1 MEKKPNPFESDLSIQ
16 AIQLITFIDGGGDR
30 IGQQYI
36 SRICCFL
43 IRGSKFQ
50 ILLAKMQYLK
60 NYNGTNYKASIEM
73 LIDLFFEL
81 INEGFL
87 VLNSL

>member
-30 IGQQYI
+30 IGQQEKANI
-36 SRICCFL
+36 
-43 IRGSKFQ
+43 
-50 ILLAKMQYLK
+50 MQYLK
-60 NYNGTNYKASIEM
+60 NYNGTNYKNSIEM
-73 LIDLFFEL
+73 LIDLCFEL

>member
-30 IGQQYI
+30 IGQQEKADI
-36 SRICCFL
+36 
-43 IRGSKFQ
+43 
-50 ILLAKMQYLK
+50 MQYLK
-60 NYNGTNYKASIEM
+60 NYNGTDYKASIEM

>member
-30 IGQQYI
+30 IGQQEKADI
-36 SRICCFL
+36 I
-43 IRGSKFQ
+43 
-50 ILLAKMQYLK
+50 QYLK

>member
-30 IGQQYI
+30 IGQQEKADI
-36 SRICCFL
+36 
-43 IRGSKFQ
+43 
-50 ILLAKMQYLK
+50 MQYLK

>member
-1 MEKKPNPFESDLSIQ
+1 MERKPNPFESDLSIQ

-30 IGQQYI
+30 IGQQEKANI
-36 SRICCFL
+36 
-43 IRGSKFQ
+43 
-50 ILLAKMQYLK
+50 MQYLK
-60 NYNGTNYKASIEM
+60 NYNGTNYKASVEM

>member
-30 IGQQYI
+30 IGQQEKEDI
-36 SRICCFL
+36 
-43 IRGSKFQ
+43 
-50 ILLAKMQYLK
+50 MQYLK
-60 NYNGTNYKASIEM
+60 NYNGTDYKASVEM

>member
-30 IGQQYI
+30 IGQQEKADI
-36 SRICCFL
+36 
-43 IRGSKFQ
+43 
-50 ILLAKMQYLK
+50 MQYLK
-60 NYNGTNYKASIEM
+60 NYNGTNYKAAVEM
-73 LIDLFFEL
+73 LIDMFFEL

>member
-1 MEKKPNPFESDLSIQ
+1 MERKPNPFESDLSIQ
-16 AIQLITFIDGGGDR
+16 AIQLITFIDGGGNR
-30 IGQQYI
+30 IGQQEKADI
-36 SRICCFL
+36 
-43 IRGSKFQ
+43 
-50 ILLAKMQYLK
+50 MQYLK

>member
-1 MEKKPNPFESDLSIQ
+1 MERKPNPFESDLSIQ

-30 IGQQYI
+30 IGQQEKEDI
-36 SRICCFL
+36 
-43 IRGSKFQ
+43 
-50 ILLAKMQYLK
+50 MQYLK
-60 NYNGTNYKASIEM
+60 NYNGTNYKASVEM

>member
-1 MEKKPNPFESDLSIQ
+1 MERKPNPFESDLSIQ

-30 IGQQYI
+30 IGQQEKADI
-36 SRICCFL
+36 I
-43 IRGSKFQ
+43 
-50 ILLAKMQYLK
+50 QYLK
-60 NYNGTNYKASIEM
+60 NYNGTNYKASVEM

>member
-1 MEKKPNPFESDLSIQ
+1 MERKPNPFESDLSIQ

-30 IGQQYI
+30 IGQQEKADI
-36 SRICCFL
+36 
-43 IRGSKFQ
+43 
-50 ILLAKMQYLK
+50 MQYLK
-60 NYNGTNYKASIEM
+60 NYNGTNYKASVEM
-73 LIDLFFEL
+73 LIDLLFEL

>member
-30 IGQQYI
+30 IGQQEKADI
-36 SRICCFL
+36 
-43 IRGSKFQ
+43 
-50 ILLAKMQYLK
+50 MQYLK
-60 NYNGTNYKASIEM
+60 NYNGTNYKASVEM

>member
-1 MEKKPNPFESDLSIQ
+1 MERKPNPFESDLSIQ

-30 IGQQYI
+30 IGQQEKADI
-36 SRICCFL
+36 
-43 IRGSKFQ
+43 
-50 ILLAKMQYLK
+50 MQYLK

-87 VLNSL
+87 ILNSL

>member
-1 MEKKPNPFESDLSIQ
+1 MERKPNPFESDLSIQ
-16 AIQLITFIDGGGDR
+16 SIQLITFIDGGGDR
-30 IGQQYI
+30 IGQQEKADI
-36 SRICCFL
+36 
-43 IRGSKFQ
+43 
-50 ILLAKMQYLK
+50 MQYLK

>member
-1 MEKKPNPFESDLSIQ
+1 MERKPNPFESDLSIQ

-30 IGQQYI
+30 IGQQEKAEI
-36 SRICCFL
+36 
-43 IRGSKFQ
+43 
-50 ILLAKMQYLK
+50 MQYLK

>member
-1 MEKKPNPFESDLSIQ
+1 MERKPNPFESDLSIQ

-30 IGQQYI
+30 IGQQEKADI
-36 SRICCFL
+36 
-43 IRGSKFQ
+43 
-50 ILLAKMQYLK
+50 MQYLK
-60 NYNGTNYKASIEM
+60 NYNGTDYKASVEM

>member
-16 AIQLITFIDGGGDR
+16 AIQLITFIDGGGER
-30 IGQQYI
+30 IGEQEKANI
-36 SRICCFL
+36 
-43 IRGSKFQ
+43 
-50 ILLAKMQYLK
+50 MQYLK
-60 NYNGTNYKASIEM
+60 NYNGTDYKAATEM

>member
-1 MEKKPNPFESDLSIQ
+1 MERKPNPFESDLSIQ

-30 IGQQYI
+30 IGQQEKVDI
-36 SRICCFL
+36 
-43 IRGSKFQ
+43 
-50 ILLAKMQYLK
+50 MQYLK
-60 NYNGTNYKASIEM
+60 NYNKTNYKASIET

>member
-1 MEKKPNPFESDLSIQ
+1 MERKPNPFESDLSIQ

-30 IGQQYI
+30 IGQQEKADI
-36 SRICCFL
+36 
-43 IRGSKFQ
+43 
-50 ILLAKMQYLK
+50 MQYLK

>member
-1 MEKKPNPFESDLSIQ
+1 MERKPNPFESDLSIQ

-30 IGQQYI
+30 IGQQEKADI
-36 SRICCFL
+36 
-43 IRGSKFQ
+43 
-50 ILLAKMQYLK
+50 MQYLK
-60 NYNGTNYKASIEM
+60 HYNGTNYKASVEM

>member
-30 IGQQYI
+30 IGQQEKADI
-36 SRICCFL
+36 
-43 IRGSKFQ
+43 
-50 ILLAKMQYLK
+50 MQYLK
-60 NYNGTNYKASIEM
+60 NYNGTNYKASVAL
-73 LIDLFFEL
+73 LIDLFFAL

>member
-30 IGQQYI
+30 IGQQEKADI
-36 SRICCFL
+36 
-43 IRGSKFQ
+43 
-50 ILLAKMQYLK
+50 MQYLK
-60 NYNGTNYKASIEM
+60 NYNGTNYKASTEM

>member
-1 MEKKPNPFESDLSIQ
+1 MERKPNPFESDLSIQ

-30 IGQQYI
+30 IDQQEKADI
-36 SRICCFL
+36 I
-43 IRGSKFQ
+43 
-50 ILLAKMQYLK
+50 QYLK
-60 NYNGTNYKASIEM
+60 NYNGTNYKASVEM

>member
-30 IGQQYI
+30 IGQQEKADI
-36 SRICCFL
+36 
-43 IRGSKFQ
+43 
-50 ILLAKMQYLK
+50 MQYLK
-60 NYNGTNYKASIEM
+60 NYNGTDYKASVEM

>member
-1 MEKKPNPFESDLSIQ
+1 MERKPNPFESDLSIQ

-30 IGQQYI
+30 IGQQEKADI
-36 SRICCFL
+36 
-43 IRGSKFQ
+43 
-50 ILLAKMQYLK
+50 MQYLK
-60 NYNGTNYKASIEM
+60 NYNGTDYKASIEM

>member
-30 IGQQYI
+30 IGQQEKADI
-36 SRICCFL
+36 
-43 IRGSKFQ
+43 
-50 ILLAKMQYLK
+50 MQYLK
-60 NYNGTNYKASIEM
+60 NYNGTDYKASVEM

-87 VLNSL
+87 ILNSL

>member
-1 MEKKPNPFESDLSIQ
+1 MEKKPNPFESDLSIE

-30 IGQQYI
+30 IGQQEKADI
-36 SRICCFL
+36 
-43 IRGSKFQ
+43 
-50 ILLAKMQYLK
+50 MQYLK

>member
-16 AIQLITFIDGGGDR
+16 AIQLITFIDGGGER
-30 IGQQYI
+30 IGEQEKANI
-36 SRICCFL
+36 
-43 IRGSKFQ
+43 
-50 ILLAKMQYLK
+50 MQYLK
-60 NYNGTNYKASIEM
+60 NYNGTDYKASTEM

>member
-1 MEKKPNPFESDLSIQ
+1 MERKPNPFESDLSIQ

-30 IGQQYI
+30 IGQQEKADI
-36 SRICCFL
+36 
-43 IRGSKFQ
+43 
-50 ILLAKMQYLK
+50 MQYLK
-60 NYNGTNYKASIEM
+60 NYNGTNYKASVEM

>member
-30 IGQQYI
+30 IGQQEKADI
-36 SRICCFL
+36 
-43 IRGSKFQ
+43 
-50 ILLAKMQYLK
+50 MQYLK

-81 INEGFL
+81 INEKFL
-87 VLNSL
+87 LLNSL

>member
-1 MEKKPNPFESDLSIQ
+1 MERKPNPFESDLSIQ

-30 IGQQYI
+30 IGQQEKTEI
-36 SRICCFL
+36 
-43 IRGSKFQ
+43 
-50 ILLAKMQYLK
+50 MQYLK

>member
-30 IGQQYI
+30 IGQQEKAEI
-36 SRICCFL
+36 
-43 IRGSKFQ
+43 
-50 ILLAKMQYLK
+50 MQYLK

>member
-1 MEKKPNPFESDLSIQ
+1 MERKPNPFESDLSIQ
-16 AIQLITFIDGGGDR
+16 AIQLITFIDGGGNR
-30 IGQQYI
+30 IGQQEKADI
-36 SRICCFL
+36 
-43 IRGSKFQ
+43 
-50 ILLAKMQYLK
+50 MQYLK
-60 NYNGTNYKASIEM
+60 NYNGTNYKASVEM

>member
-30 IGQQYI
+30 IGQQEKADI
-36 SRICCFL
+36 
-43 IRGSKFQ
+43 
-50 ILLAKMQYLK
+50 MQYLK

-81 INEGFL
+81 INEGIL

>member
-30 IGQQYI
+30 IGQQEKADI
-36 SRICCFL
+36 
-43 IRGSKFQ
+43 
-50 ILLAKMQYLK
+50 MQYLK

-81 INEGFL
+81 INEGLL